1 MENFPI
7 VDMGKLNTED
17 RKSTMELIKDACEN
31 WGFFEVLLHFRHSST
46 ESQYVFVGLRFYVNV
61 VFFVLFC
68 EVCESW
74 YIY

>member
-31 WGFFEVLLHFRHSST
+31 WGFFEVLLHFRHSLT
-46 ESQYVFVGLRFYVNV
+46 ESPYIFVGLRFFVNV
-61 VFFVLFC
+61 VFFGVVL
-68 EVCESW
+68 
-74 YIY
+74 